1 MRFQF
6 PALLAI
12 GSASLSFANPQLEE
26 LSSRDSECSAE
37 PISSRPNIS
46 VFPKAPAN
54 LPAPS
59 PARNRTC
66 NVESHGDS
74 SMDDSEYVFSA
85 LQSCND
91 GGHVV
96 FKKGINY
103 TIGTALDLTFL
114 NHIDIEVQ
122 SQIQF
127 TNNTDYWQANSFRFV
142 FQNVTSFFKLGGNDV
157 NIYGG
162 GLFDGNGQ
170 VWYDLYA
177 KDIYTLRPVLFG
189 LDGLHDSTISNLFLR
204 YSPQYYF
211 FIANSTGVVI
221 DNIDIA
227 GKSTS
232 EHEAKN
238 TDGYDTYRSSGIV
251 IQNSRVI
258 NGDVFRADCVSFK
271 PNSTDIIVQNMYCVG
286 SHGMSCGSLGQY
298 KGAFDIVE
306 DIYVYNVSMYN
317 ASNAARIKVWPNVAS
332 AQSGDLQGGGGDG
345 RVRNLT
351 FDTMIMGEVDYAI
364 QVNQCYGQKNLTLC
378 LEFPSPLTIKDIV
391 FKNFQGTTSKKYQPE
406 IAAVACS
413 SKEACA
419 NISATSI
426 NVKSPNG
433 TRDAYCLNVNETSL
447 DLGCGGPWKGFN

>member
-1 MRFQF
+1 
-6 PALLAI
+6 
-12 GSASLSFANPQLEE
+12 SFANPQLEE
-26 LSSRDSECSAE
+26 LLSRDSECRIAE

-46 VFPKAPAN
+46 ISPKAPAN
-54 LPAPS
+54 PPAPS

-66 NVESHGDS
+66 YVEGYCDS

-96 FKKGINY
+96 FREGINY

-127 TNNTDYWQANSFRFV
+127 TNDTDYWQANSFRFV

-162 GLFDGNGQ
+162 GLVDGNGQ
-170 VWYDLYA
+170 VWYDLCA
-177 KDIYTLRPVLFG
+177 KDIYILRPVLFG
-189 LDGLHDSTISNLFLR
+189 LDGLHNSTIIL
-204 YSPQYYF
+204 F

-232 EHEAKN
+232 ENDAKN
-238 TDGYDTYRSSGIV
+238 TDVGYLPKFWDCHAKFTCYKWRWYIQDPASLSGH
-251 IQNSRVI
+251 SLT
-258 NGDVFRADCVSFK
+258 VFRADCVSFK
-271 PNSTDIIVQNMYCVG
+271 PNSTDIIVQHMYCVG
-286 SHGMSCGSLGQY
+286 SHGMSVGSLGQY

-306 DIYVYNVSMYN
+306 DIYVFNVSMYN

-332 AQSGDLQGGGGDG
+332 VKSGDLQGGGGDG
-345 RVRNLT
+345 RVRKIT
-351 FDTMIMGEVDYAI
+351 FDTMIMGEVDCAI
-364 QVNQCYGQKNLTLC
+364 QVNQCYGNQKNLTLC
-378 LEFPSPLTIKDIV
+378 LEFQSPLTIKDIV

-413 SKEACA
+413 SEAACA

-433 TRDAYCLNVNETSL
+433 TKDAYCLNVNETAL
-447 DLGCGGPWKGFN
+447 DLGFGGP